1 MTTIDKAWAA
11 LGRAI
16 AGNAS
21 TKQVNAL
28 AAQLDRVR
36 GSQRDR

>member
-1 MTTIDKAWAA
+1 MEQADKLWRA

-21 TKQVNAL
+21 TKQVAGII
-28 AAQLDRVR
+28 ARLDRAR
-36 GSQRDR
+36 AQR